1 MKVELQGA
9 RDVENM
15 ELRWKAARQIQ
26 QELLE
31 KKLLGFLSPIEDAA
45 WIKQYPRHSKTP
57 NEGIY
62 PKGRRANKALRKIT
76 QFNHGLL
83 VLRTQT

>member
-1 MKVELQGA
+1 MKKTVKVELQGA

-45 WIKQYPRHSKTP
+45 WIKQYPQTMQPLMR
-57 NEGIY
+57 EFI
-62 PKGRRANKALRKIT
+62 RKAEEQMRP
-76 QFNHGLL
+76 
-83 VLRTQT
+83 

>member
-1 MKVELQGA
+1 MKKTVKVELQGA
-9 RDVENM
+9 RDIENM

-45 WIKQYPRHSKTP
+45 WIKQYPQTMQPLMR
-57 NEGIY
+57 EFI
-62 PKGRRANKALRKIT
+62 RKAEEQMRP
-76 QFNHGLL
+76 
-83 VLRTQT
+83 